1 MKGTVQ
7 CRGIKFKHFEEQD
20 GIILIQTKRKYRYRK
35 IICMV
40 SGFLNFLFSYPA
52 LDPDPSVKKQK
63 CFDKFWIYA
72 VVRLQNNFLS

>member
-1 MKGTVQ
+1 MALSGSRLKENT
-7 CRGIKFKHFEEQD
+7 GIAKLSVWYQD
-20 GIILIQTKRKYRYRK
+20 
-35 IICMV
+35 
-40 SGFLNFLFSYPA
+40 SLFSYPA